1 MERFHVG
8 STVAVLPLSLY
19 VFALALGPV
28 VGGPLSETI
37 GRYPVYIGA
46 IVFGGLFTL
55 GAGFCNS
62 FAGICVL
69 RFLAGFCFA
78 PILAIAAG
86 TINETWKPAERAIPA
101 ICFVLTPFLGPGIA
115 FVLYEPL
122 LWNDLLN
129 VTQACHW

>member
-1 MERFHVG
+1 MTPAHAQFMERFNVS
-8 STVAVLPLSLY
+8 STVAILPLSLY

-37 GRYPVYIGA
+37 GRYPVYIGST
-46 IVFGGLFTL
+46 VFGSLFTL
-55 GAGFCNS
+55 GVGLSNT

-86 TINETWKPAERAIPA
+86 TINEGWRPAERAIPA

-115 FVLYEPL
+115 FVFYEPML
-122 LWNDLLN
+122 
-129 VTQACHW
+129 